1 MREIRSVT
9 DLDLRRNEETTE
21 DSLRRA
27 PGKAADNAHE
37 GHQSQAAYSL
47 PK

>member
-21 DSLRRA
+21 ESLRRA
-27 PGKAADNAHE
+27 PVKTTDIFRTCGPPRAA
-37 GHQSQAAYSL
+37 S
-47 PK
+47 